1 MAVPDTRDAVNT
13 SHSHARSRYYN
24 TPTTDGHTQAHTRTP
39 NICTVGV
46 LVQFE
51 KDTWH
56 HASHNGM
63 AATRVLV
70 QNAAQ
75 SRYTNR

>member
-1 MAVPDTRDAVNT
+1 MAVPEPRDAVKT

-24 TPTTDGHTQAHTRTP
+24 TPTTDGHTQTHTRTP

-51 KDTWH
+51 KDTCL

-70 QNAAQ
+70 QNAAH